1 MEDLMNEFDMKMIL
15 QTLRRDADEDLMS
28 IYISQF

>member
-1 MEDLMNEFDMKMIL
+1 MKDLINEFDMKMTL
-15 QTLRRDADEDLMS
+15 QALRSDADEDLMS